1 MYSEEIKT
9 LALDLRKQGKTY
21 EEIRNILGFTKST
34 IQSLRNYRKMW
45 HKRKR
50 GPKFKITERE
60 STVLRRHVAKE
71 NESGIKVNAT
81 TIIMNNN
88 NVSVCTRTI
97 SRWLQRNDF
106 RYEKEAQHISLS
118 KKQKRD
124 RILIVSSWISENIIW
139 EQTAFV
145 DKKRF
150 SLDGPDNW

>member
-1 MYSEEIKT
+1 MYSKKIKT

-21 EEIRNILGFTKST
+21 EEIGNIFGFTKST
-34 IQSLRNYRKMW
+34 IQNLINYRKML
-45 HKRKR
+45 HKRKQ
-50 GPKFKITERE
+50 GPKFKITKRE

-71 NESGIKVNAT
+71 NESGIEVNAT

-88 NVSVCTRTI
+88 VSVCTRTM

-118 KKQKRD
+118 EKQKRD

-139 EQTAFV
+139 EHTAFV
-145 DKKRF
+145 DEKRF